1 MQIDYYAY
9 QSRMRSWNAAFK
21 VFLAVTTLFLVIAFN
36 CIVVSLF
43 VMFAMGVLTL
53 MVGKTSWRVY
63 LRYML
68 APVVFLLF
76 SCLAIAISFAGSP
89 VGEWNFSAHFF
100 YLCMGQESLLAAV
113 QAFFKVLAGIS
124 ALYMMSFSTPVDELI
139 LVLLKLHLPWIFL
152 ELMQLVYRYIF
163 ILFDAASQ
171 MQTAA
176 KARLGGC
183 TIRQSFK
190 TFAAI
195 GGNLFVVA
203 LKKGNTYYDA
213 LLARGYQG
221 RIEFLTEE
229 KPVRFCQV
237 AFGVLYFS
245 VIILLY
251 LALGC
256 ISKT

>member
-9 QSRMRSWNAAFK
+9 QSRIRGWNAAFK
-21 VFLAVTTLFLVIAFN
+21 VLIAVATLFLVILFN
-36 CIVVSLF
+36 RILVSLF
-43 VMFAMGVLTL
+43 VVAAMGALTL
-53 MVGKTSWRVY
+53 LVGRTPWRVY

-76 SCLAIAISFAGSP
+76 SCLAVAVSFSGSP
-89 VGEWNFSAHFF
+89 AGEWNVSVHFF
-100 YLCMGQESLLAAV
+100 YLCMGQESLEAAV
-113 QAFFKVLAGIS
+113 KLFFKVLAGVS
-124 ALYMMSFSTPVDELI
+124 ALYMMSFSTPADELV
-139 LVLLKLHLPWIFL
+139 LVLEKLHLPGMFL

-176 KARLGGC
+176 KARLGDC
-183 TIRQSFK
+183 NIRQSFK

-195 GGNLFVVA
+195 GGNLFVAA

-221 RIEFLTEE
+221 RLELLTEE
-229 KPVRFCQV
+229 KPVRFWQ
-237 AFGVLYFS
+237 AALGGLYFS
-245 VIILLY
+245 IVILLN
-251 LALGC
+251 LA
-256 ISKT
+256 